1 MDPLTHGL
9 TGALIGKAF
18 FAERDTPPPSGAGRV
33 AVFAATVGAVFPD
46 IDVML
51 GPITRNDMA
60 TIELHRGVT
69 HSFLC
74 LPIFAVLLALLTR
87 WYARHR
93 GREAPSWGMLAVI
106 YGLGIA
112 SHILLD
118 LITSFGTMI
127 WSPWNRTRVQ
137 WDLAFIVDFTMTA
150 IMLVPHVVQRIY
162 RARDGSLVRATRAW
176 VVFTLLVLAAEG
188 MLRAAQFPVSRV
200 TVVAASLVFA
210 ALFFLPAWG
219 GWGFRVRRS
228 TWAYTALLVLVAYL
242 SLCAAAH
249 HAALERVEQFA
260 ATRGLRVEQLG
271 ALPLPPSA
279 ADWSG
284 LVRTPDG
291 VYEAQF
297 HLLSRN
303 PGSEPAFHFVGDT
316 APESYIEAAKQLP
329 GVQTYLWFARFP
341 VFHFVNRGD
350 QKIVEISD
358 LRFFSRGNRPPS
370 FTYQVA
376 FDAVGRM
383 VQQGL
388 IRGVR

>member
-18 FAERDTPPPSGAGRV
+18 FAECGTPPPSGAGRM

-46 IDVML
+46 IDVIL
-51 GPITRNDMA
+51 GPITRNNMA

-74 LPIFAVLLALLTR
+74 VPIFAVLLALLTR

-93 GREAPSWGMLAVI
+93 GRDTPSWGMLAVI

-127 WSPWNRTRVQ
+127 RSPWNRTRVQ

-150 IMLVPHVVQRIY
+150 IVLVPHVVQRIY
-162 RARDGSLVRATRAW
+162 RVREGNLLRATRAW

-188 MLRAAQFPVSRV
+188 MLHAAQFPISRV

-219 GWGFRVRRS
+219 SWGFRVRRS
-228 TWAYTALLVLVAYL
+228 TWAHTGLLVLVAYL
-242 SLCAAAH
+242 SLCTAAH
-249 HAALERVEQFA
+249 HAVLERVEQFA
-260 ATRGLRVEQLG
+260 AGHGLRVEQLG

-279 ADWSG
+279 AHWSG

-291 VYEAQF
+291 VYEARF
-297 HLLSRN
+297 DLLSRN
-303 PGSEPAFHFVGDT
+303 LGSKPAFHFVGDT

-341 VFHFVNRGD
+341 VFRFVDRGD

-358 LRFFSRGNRPPS
+358 LRFFSRGNRPPP

-376 FDAVGRM
+376 FDAAGRA

-388 IRGVR
+388 VRGVR